1 VSDPGT
7 LCIDMNDPQSSPTA
21 LLERRRQV
29 ERAIQKRMLEHIA
42 AGLTTD
48 FAAAPLSIPVSVY
61 SDPVRLEAE
70 RRELFLKL
78 PLMAGL
84 SRDLENPGDIMVFE
98 GAGPSIIIM
107 RNGAGKVVAFRNMCM
122 HRGSKLVE
130 TSCNVRRIVC
140 PFHAWSY
147 NHDGQLTGQPGAA
160 AFEGVDRRAL
170 HLLRVPSAERYGMIF
185 VKVEVGDE
193 EIDIDAFLGSMAP
206 QIELL
211 DLGAMSAVKRGTL
224 SAGANWKHLLDTYGE
239 GYHFARLHPDT
250 LGTTHHTNLMAYDAF
265 GPHWRV
271 AYLAKSMDAMA
282 QVPVSD
288 WPPLDPAVYY
298 IFPNTAIVVG
308 SPQPGLQVVEVFN
321 IFPTDVRST
330 HVNLALYAPTALA
343 TQENRPMLEA
353 GYDLAAR
360 IVEME
365 DYHISAG
372 ACENLRWAPA
382 GCNIVFGRNEIALQD
397 MERNIAEAVGMPIE

>member
-1 VSDPGT
+1 
-7 LCIDMNDPQSSPTA
+7 MHNPQSPPAS
-21 LLERRRQV
+21 LIERRRHI
-29 ERAIQKRMLEHIA
+29 ERSIQKRMLEHVA
-42 AGLTTD
+42 AGMTTD
-48 FAAAPLSIPVSVY
+48 FAAEPLSLPASVY
-61 SDPVRLEAE
+61 SDPLRLEAE

-78 PLMAGL
+78 PLMVGL
-84 SRDLENPGDIMVFE
+84 SRDLEKPGDIMVFE

-107 RNGAGKVVAFRNMCM
+107 RNSAGKVVAFRNMCM

-160 AFEGVDRRAL
+160 AFEGIEKRTLD
-170 HLLRVPSAERYGMIF
+170 LLRVPSAERYGMIF
-185 VKVEVGDE
+185 VKVEVSDE

-206 QIELL
+206 QIEHL
-211 DLGAMSAVKRGTL
+211 DLEAMSAVKRGKL
-224 SAGANWKHLLDTYGE
+224 SAKGNWKHLLDTYGE

-271 AYLAKSMDAMA
+271 AYLAKSMDALA
-282 QVPVSD
+282 QLPVSD

-308 SPQPGLQVVEVFN
+308 SPQPGLEVVEIFN
-321 IFPTDVRST
+321 IFPNDVRST
-330 HVNLALYAPTALA
+330 QVDLALYAPATLA
-343 TQENRPMLEA
+343 TEENRPMLEA

-360 IVEME
+360 IVELE

-372 ACENLRWAPA
+372 ACENLQWAPA
-382 GCNIVFGRNEIALQD
+382 RCHIVLGRNEVALQD
-397 MERNIAEAVGMPIE
+397 MERNIAAAAGMPIELIEVRSSR

>member
-1 VSDPGT
+1 VTVAGT
-7 LCIDMNDPQSSPTA
+7 LDTVMNDPQSSPTS
-21 LLERRRQV
+21 LIERRRLV
-29 ERAIQKRMLEHIA
+29 ERTIQKRMLEHVA
-42 AGLTTD
+42 ADMTTD
-48 FAAAPLSIPVSVY
+48 FAAAPLFIPASVY

-70 RRELFLKL
+70 RRELFLRL
-78 PLMAGL
+78 PLLAGL
-84 SRDLENPGDIMVFE
+84 SRDLEKPGDILVFD

-122 HRGSKLVE
+122 HRGAKLVE

-160 AFEGVDRRAL
+160 AFAGIDKRQL
-170 HLLRVPSAERYGMIF
+170 GLLRVPSAERYGMIF
-185 VKVEVGDE
+185 VKAEVGDE
-193 EIDIDAFLGSMAP
+193 EIDIDAFLGSLAP
-206 QIELL
+206 QMEHL
-211 DLGAMSAVKRGTL
+211 DLGAMTAVKRGEL
-224 SAGANWKHLLDTYGE
+224 IANGNWKHLLDTYGE

-271 AYLAKSMDAMA
+271 AYLAKSMDALA
-282 QVPVSD
+282 HLPVTE

-308 SPQPGLQVVEVFN
+308 SPQPGLEVVEIFN
-321 IFPTDVRST
+321 IFPTDVLST
-330 HVNLALYAPTALA
+330 RVDLALYAPATLA
-343 TQENRPMLEA
+343 SRENQSMLEA

-360 IVEME
+360 IVEQE

-382 GCNIVFGRNEIALQD
+382 HCNMVLGRNEVALQD
-397 MERNIAEAVGMPIE
+397 MERNIAAAAGMPIG